1 MNQTPNQEQ
10 QEDAGI
16 VIIGGGQAGG
26 WAAKTLRES
35 GYTGKLS
42 VIGDEPHD
50 FYERPPLSKAVLL
63 DSEGQLGLTRLFSE
77 EAVAAL
83 NIDWHRPLRADGILR
98 DKQQVI
104 MSNGEKLPYRQ
115 LLIATGGRPRRP
127 EGLWQ
132 SHKKVLTLRSWND
145 ALQLRTQLAQ
155 SKTLAVVGGG
165 WIGLEIAASAR
176 KMGIAVTVFERQSAL
191 CLRSIGSEVSQAL
204 LELHQNQGVEVICG
218 CGDITL
224 TDNNGQPELKSELTE
239 SQTFDLVVVG
249 IGVILNLEL
258 AQQAGLEVRGGGIVV
273 DDQGRTSD
281 PAIFAAGDVALHFS
295 LGICLQSWAYA
306 QNQAITTARSMLDIG
321 QQGYEEQAWLW
332 SDQYAE
338 NIQILGIPAN
348 DSHCVIRQ
356 DGSSK
361 VYFYL
366 NANNQ
371 LVQMVAFNDARTI
384 KLGKR
389 WLLAKRELDPA
400 QLSDPSFSLMAL
412 K

>member
-1 MNQTPNQEQ
+1 
-10 QEDAGI
+10 
-16 VIIGGGQAGG
+16 
-26 WAAKTLRES
+26 
-35 GYTGKLS
+35 
-42 VIGDEPHD
+42 
-50 FYERPPLSKAVLL
+50 
-63 DSEGQLGLTRLFSE
+63 
-77 EAVAAL
+77 
-83 NIDWHRPLRADGILR
+83 
-98 DKQQVI
+98 

>member
-1 MNQTPNQEQ
+1 MSQNQNQQ
-10 QEDAGI
+10 NDAGI

-26 WAAKTLRES
+26 WAAKTLRDS
-35 GYTGKLS
+35 GYNGKLS
-42 VIGDEPHD
+42 VISDEPHD

-63 DSEGQLGLTRLFSE
+63 DQDGQLGLTRLFTE

-83 NIDWHRPLRADGILR
+83 DIDWHRPLRAEAILPA
-98 DKQQVI
+98 DKTVVLN
-104 MSNGEKLPYRQ
+104 NGETLPYRQ

-132 SHKKVLTLRSWND
+132 SHPKVLTLRSWND
-145 ALQLRTQLAQ
+145 AVQLRTQLAQ
-155 SKTLAVVGGG
+155 AKTLAIVGGG

-176 KMGIAVTVFERQSAL
+176 KMGVAVTVFERQSAL
-191 CLRSIGSEVSQAL
+191 CLRSIGAEVSQAL

-218 CGDITL
+218 CGEITL
-224 TDNNGQPELKSELTE
+224 NDDNGRPQLKSELTE
-239 SQTFDLVVVG
+239 SQTFGLVVVG

-258 AQQAGLEVRGGGIVV
+258 AEQAGLTVRNGGIVV

-281 PAIFAAGDVALHFS
+281 PSIFAVGDVALHS
-295 LGICLQSWAYA
+295 QLGVCLQSWAYA
-306 QNQAITTARSMLDIG
+306 QNQAVTTARSMLDAG
-321 QQGYEEQAWLW
+321 QPGYQEDAWLW
-332 SDQYAE
+332 SDQYSE
-338 NIQILGIPAN
+338 NIQILGIPASG
-348 DSHCVIRQ
+348 SHCITRE
-356 DGSSK
+356 DDHSK

-366 NANNQ
+366 NADNQ

-389 WLLAKRELDPA
+389 WLAAQRVLDPA